1 MPLCVPGET
10 KKYDVTQARIEY
22 PLHNNAINW
31 GLSLQANSGPGT
43 RGPIVPDKDRY
54 LDRMKAHV
62 RIMEDC
68 DLDCQKFGSGLS
80 VVASINQISLGFLA
94 LNMLCSF
101 IGAWRWRARV
111 FSTYCT
117 YVSCCVQ
124 FIIMIVSG
132 VFLYTDYAVMCMTST
147 VKVAGSG
154 PTAEWMMADDYIS
167 MTWIWG
173 TQFILIFVFACV
185 GMCQQYKCEG
195 GDSMGMG
202 MMSNNSGKQGAVLAV
217 TSSFDATPGPQSKPN
232 NMFYQ

>member
-1 MPLCVPGET
+1 
-10 KKYDVTQARIEY
+10 
-22 PLHNNAINW
+22 
-31 GLSLQANSGPGT
+31 
-43 RGPIVPDKDRY
+43 
-54 LDRMKAHV
+54 
-62 RIMEDC
+62 
-68 DLDCQKFGSGLS
+68 
-80 VVASINQISLGFLA
+80 
-94 LNMLCSF
+94 
-101 IGAWRWRARV
+101 
-111 FSTYCT
+111 
-117 YVSCCVQ
+117 
-124 FIIMIVSG
+124 MIVSG

-185 GMCQQYKCEG
+185 GMCQQYKAEG
-195 GDSMGMG
+195 GDGMGMMN